1 MTSHQTA
8 APAGPDAALAQSAV
22 VETAQGRVRGYVF
35 RGINVFRGLPYGAPT
50 SGENRFRP
58 PQPPAPWSGVRA
70 ALDYG
75 ETAPQWAGP
84 LSEGGTPGNRP
95 TIGEDC
101 LRLNVWTPAV
111 DGAKRPVMVWLH
123 GGGFEAGSGSSMLYD
138 GVNLCRRG
146 DVVAVSINHRLGLFG
161 HCSLADIAGDD
172 FAGSANAGFL
182 DVVAALEWVRDN
194 IAAFGGDPGNV
205 TIYGQSGGGRKV
217 SIAMASPAAQ
227 GLFHRG
233 IVQSGSH
240 LRLLTQEQAADL
252 TEHLLRHFEL
262 GPGDARRLQTLPM
275 GELLKGNRAVAKATG
290 RRFSPTIDHTVF
302 DSHPWDP
309 EAPALS
315 AAIPMIVGTCRTELS
330 NQVGNA
336 DPTTL
341 DLDDAGLAQRLESYV
356 PKEDV
361 ADLVETFRRS
371 SPGVGPSELFFNITT
386 ARGYWRDSVLQTEAK
401 AAQGGAPVYSY
412 RLMWRTPVEGGR
424 RITPH
429 SLDLPFVFDN
439 VSKGVTMVGPATEET
454 AALARAMSESWLSF
468 ARTGD
473 PNNAAIPAWVPY
485 DLERRTVM
493 LFDVDPRAEEDP
505 HRDER
510 LAMERYPTQQL
521 GGTLH
526 RRTP

>member
-1 MTSHQTA
+1 MTSHETA
-8 APAGPDAALAQSAV
+8 APARAEPSLAESAG
-22 VETAQGRVRGYVF
+22 VETAYGRVRGYVF
-35 RGINVFRGLPYGAPT
+35 RGISVFRGLPYGAPT
-50 SGENRFRP
+50 SGANRFRP
-58 PQPPAPWSGVRA
+58 PQPPAPWSGVLP

-75 ETAPQWAGP
+75 QTAPQPPGP

-146 DVVAVSINHRLGLFG
+146 DVVAVSVNHRLGLFG
-161 HCSLADIAGDD
+161 HCHLAAVAGDD

-182 DVVAALEWVRDN
+182 DVVAALQWVRDN

-240 LRLLTQEQAADL
+240 LRLLTEERAAYL
-252 TEHLLRHFEL
+252 TERLLHHFEL
-262 GPGDARRLQTLPM
+262 APADARRLQSLTVQ
-275 GELLKGNRAVAKATG
+275 ELLGANRAVAKATG
-290 RRFSPTIDHTVF
+290 RFFSPTVDHTVF
-302 DSHPWDP
+302 DAHPWDP
-309 EAPALS
+309 TAPALS
-315 AAIPMIVGTCRTELS
+315 AEIPMMVGTCRTELS
-330 NQVGNA
+330 NQLGNA
-336 DPTTL
+336 DPTTF
-341 DLDDAGLAQRLESYV
+341 DLDDAGLAERLEAFL
-356 PKEDV
+356 PAEDV
-361 ADLVETFRRS
+361 AGTVEVFRRS
-371 SPGVGPSELFFNITT
+371 SPTATPSELFFNITT
-386 ARGYWRDSVLQTEAK
+386 ARGYWRDSVLQTERK
-401 AAQGGAPVYSY
+401 AAQGVAPVYAY

-424 RITPH
+424 RLTPH

-439 VSKGVTMVGPATEET
+439 VSKGVTMVGPSTEET
-454 AALARAMSESWLSF
+454 SALATAMSETWLAF

-473 PNNAAIPAWVPY
+473 PANAAIPAWSPY

-493 LFDVDPRAEEDP
+493 LFDVDPRTAEDP
-505 HRDER
+505 HREER

-521 GGTLH
+521 DRALH
-526 RRTP
+526 RQSR